1 MDLMI
6 YMASGFALLFSLM
19 EEANV
24 ILQFIVL
31 VLTIVYLLMNIKK
44 RKNEQ

>member
-1 MDLMI
+1 MDLRI

-31 VLTIVYLLMNIKK
+31 VLTAVYTIISIIKK
-44 RKNEQ
+44 VKK

>member
-1 MDLMI
+1 MDLRI

-31 VLTIVYLLMNIKK
+31 VLTAIYTIISITKKIKK
-44 RKNEQ
+44 

>member
-1 MDLMI
+1 MDLRI

-31 VLTIVYLLMNIKK
+31 VLTAIYTIISITKK
-44 RKNEQ
+44 LKK